1 MAKLSEE
8 SFKDFDRISTLETSS
23 VDNKTLLLRV
33 KIVNG
38 KPVSSL
44 EVHHDGEILYEGID
58 LGKAVS
64 RYNAIG
70 SNDKNGKCKMLKK
83 SDFYDYK
90 NAHHLAYLDGKRLI
104 LVTTLEGIVDAPV
117 STFKVWKNGDLLFA
131 GRGLKEAMWVLG
143 V

>member
-8 SFKDFDRISTLETSS
+8 SFKDFDRISTLENSS

-33 KIVNG
+33 KIVEG
-38 KPVSSL
+38 VPVSSL
-44 EVHHDGEILYEGID
+44 EVQHDGDVLYEGID

-64 RYNAIG
+64 CYNATEG
-70 SNDKNGKCKMLKK
+70 SRKCDRKPLRK

-104 LVTTLEGIVDAPV
+104 LVTTLEGVVDAPV
-117 STFKVWKNGDLLFA
+117 STFKVWRNKNLLFA
-131 GRGLKEAMWVLG
+131 GSGLKEAMWVLG

>member
-8 SFKDFDRISTLETSS
+8 SFKDFDRISTLEASS

-44 EVHHDGEILYEGID
+44 EVHHGDEILYEGID

-64 RYNAIG
+64 RYNATESSRKG
-70 SNDKNGKCKMLKK
+70 DRKPLRK

-104 LVTTLEGIVDAPV
+104 LVTTLEGVVDAPV

>member
-8 SFKDFDRISTLETSS
+8 SFKDFDRISTLEASS

-38 KPVSSL
+38 EPVSSL
-44 EVHHDGEILYEGID
+44 EVHHGDEILYEGID

-64 RYNAIG
+64 RYNATESSRKG
-70 SNDKNGKCKMLKK
+70 DRKPLRK

-90 NAHHLAYLDGKRLI
+90 NAHHLACFDGKRLV
-104 LVTTLEGIVDAPV
+104 LVTTLESVVDSPI
-117 STFKVWKNGDLLFA
+117 STFKVWRNGILLFA